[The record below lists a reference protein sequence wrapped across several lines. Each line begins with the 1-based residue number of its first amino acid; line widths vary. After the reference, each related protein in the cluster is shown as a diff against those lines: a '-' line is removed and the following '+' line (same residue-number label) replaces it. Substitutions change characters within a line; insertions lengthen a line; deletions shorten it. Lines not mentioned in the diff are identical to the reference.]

1 MPLDGGGRILQ
12 PLSAPRRP
20 RALPRDPA
28 PSKWKYRYQRW
39 MLTPGVRGLIRIG
52 VPCALIG
59 IIAVSWYSHG
69 TNKEMVAAKWE
80 EVKATVQQRPEFMVS
95 GMDVVGAEP
104 ALADLVV
111 ATVPMAFPISSF
123 DIDLEAMRQ
132 KVEELDGVRS
142 ARVRVGEAGH
152 LKIDITPR
160 IPVALWRDGDTL
172 HLLDEAGTFAGVV
185 EARTDRIDLPL
196 IAGDGAQDHIEEA
209 LSLFRDAKPLQERI
223 RGLVRMGERRWDVVL
238 DRDQRILLPAEGA
251 VAALDRVIV
260 LQQASDLLDRD
271 VAVVD
276 MRNADRP
283 TIRVNREAAGALHRA
298 GQTEADN

>member
-1 MPLDGGGRILQ
+1 MPLDGGGRVLQ

-52 VPCALIG
+52 VPCALVG

-69 TNKEMVAAKWE
+69 SNKEMVAATWE
-80 EVKATVQQRPEFMVS
+80 EAKAAIQHRPEFMVS
-95 GMDVVGAEP
+95 GMEVVGTDEQ
-104 ALADLVV
+104 LANLIT
-111 ATVPMAFPISSF
+111 ATVPLEFPASSF
-123 DIDLEAMRQ
+123 DLDLEGIRT
-132 KVEELDGVRS
+132 KVEVLDAVRS
-142 ARVRVGEAGH
+142 ARVRIGEGGQ
-152 LKIDITPR
+152 LQIDVTPR
-160 IPVALWRDGDTL
+160 VAVAVWRDGNTL
-172 HLLDEAGTFAGVV
+172 RLIDEEGTFAGLI
-185 EARTDRIDLPL
+185 ESRSDRLDLPL

-209 LSLFRDAKPLQERI
+209 LSLFRDAKPLQERF

-238 DRDQRILLPAEGA
+238 DRDQRILLPAENA

-283 TIRVNREAAGALHRA
+283 TVRVNKEAAGALHRA
-298 GQTEADN
+298 GQIEADN

>member
-1 MPLDGGGRILQ
+1 
-12 PLSAPRRP
+12 
-20 RALPRDPA
+20 
-28 PSKWKYRYQRW
+28 
-39 MLTPGVRGLIRIG
+39 
-52 VPCALIG
+52 
-59 IIAVSWYSHG
+59 
-69 TNKEMVAAKWE
+69 
-80 EVKATVQQRPEFMVS
+80 
-95 GMDVVGAEP
+95 
-104 ALADLVV
+104 LADLVV

-185 EARTDRIDLPL
+185 ETRTDRIDLPL

-298 GQTEADN
+298 GQAEADN